1 MQNLQLTMQ
10 NLRDKNMF
18 GKINPIK
25 PISFLPLVCLLVL
38 LLTGCVRYDVG
49 VNFDSQHHGE
59 IVQHIT
65 LGQQLTSLSQTE
77 AQKWLNSIQQRAK
90 QLQGS
95 AQKISPQE
103 IIVSIPFSNG
113 QDLVDKFNQF
123 FNPNPEKANHK
134 VQPENLDLVQLKSEM
149 SIRQS
154 NLLLLERNQLNLQV
168 DLRALGVLSNQGN
181 IIVSPGSL
189 IDLEL
194 ILNTPFGAKLIE
206 NQQGL
211 IPDINNEGK
220 QLVWHLI
227 PGQINTIEAV
237 FWVPS
242 WLGIGTVV
250 IIVLMI
256 AGFYLKYGHFPG
268 IEPSIKTATAT
279 K

>member
-1 MQNLQLTMQ
+1 
-10 NLRDKNMF
+10 MF